1 MLDNSSSDQPTSAMG
16 IKYRTNS
23 SEAVTILL
31 AKSSNRYRIQ
41 SNSLTS
47 LNLATEQL
55 IFRLHK
61 HYSNGNDFK
70 IFLGSSLPTNEVL
83 PYISKHFNK
92 RQELAVLDV
101 GNAVL
106 YFKNYYDLSFSLR
119 KNFRNT
125 VGS

>member
-1 MLDNSSSDQPTSAMG
+1 MLENSTSDQPTSAIG

-61 HYSNGNDFK
+61 HYSNVNDFK
-70 IFLGSSLPTNEVL
+70 IYLGSSLPTNEIL
-83 PYISKHFNK
+83 PYISKHFIK
-92 RQELAVLDV
+92 RQEVTGLDV
-101 GNAVL
+101 GNLVL
-106 YFKNYYDLSFSLR
+106 RFTN
-119 KNFRNT
+119 
-125 VGS
+125 